1 MTAQRVDYAGRRFRP
16 RGTGGGGRTSVG
28 HYHQDSDLVWA
39 EFAGPTVHVGRL
51 VGNCAAD
58 GVIKAAYCMVT
69 TDGETI
75 AGTCVTTPTVLADGR
90 IELTERWQR
99 MDGSTGVS
107 HLEEI
112 VE

>member
-1 MTAQRVDYAGRRFRP
+1 MSVQRLDYTGRRFRP
-16 RGTGGGGRTSVG
+16 RGSGGGPTSVG

-39 EFAGPTVHVGRL
+39 EFSGPTVPVGRL
-51 VGNCAAD
+51 VGNCDAA
-58 GVIKAAYCMVT
+58 GVITAAYCMVT
-69 TDGETI
+69 TAGETI
-75 AGTCVTTPTVLADGR
+75 AGTVRTTPTVLDDGR
-90 IELTERWQR
+90 IELTEHWRR